1 MSKLPPSHVWWADCH
16 RFTRLIISSSFP
28 TSFRSLQCNYSARRP
43 LALKFLICV
52 GRGRAF
58 LASFILFCCCRTMP
72 RKVTDFND
80 FFLLFYSWFLCVHVG
95 RAHVTHKYLYKI
107 LFPCIILRF
116 LIIPPQRVKEV
127 RNRLVSSFDCFPHGF
142 QTTNPDHQLTFW
154 MMKMLHIPKFLRLQ
168 SSCGCSS
175 TLNR

>member
-1 MSKLPPSHVWWADCH
+1 MSKLPASHVWWADGH

-43 LALKFLICV
+43 LALKFLICA

-80 FFLLFYSWFLCVHVG
+80 FFIIIFYSWFLCVHVG
-95 RAHVTHKYLYKI
+95 RAHVTRTSTCTKYY
-107 LFPCIILRF
+107 FRVSFSGFWSF
-116 LIIPPQRVKEV
+116 LLNESKKSEIGWFQVLTVSPMDSKPPT
-127 RNRLVSSFDCFPHGF
+127 
-142 QTTNPDHQLTFW
+142 QT
-154 MMKMLHIPKFLRLQ
+154 I
-168 SSCGCSS
+168 S
-175 TLNR
+175 